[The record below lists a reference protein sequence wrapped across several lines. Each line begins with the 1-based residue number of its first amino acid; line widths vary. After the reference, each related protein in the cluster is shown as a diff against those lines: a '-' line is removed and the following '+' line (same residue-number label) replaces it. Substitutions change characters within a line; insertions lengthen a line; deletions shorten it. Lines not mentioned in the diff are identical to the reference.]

1 MTIVAFDPLPA
12 LLGGVLIGLAAT
24 LLLWLNGRIAGITGI
39 AAGAMEERG
48 GERWWRLL
56 FLAGLI
62 VGAGAMYVTW
72 PARATLHSGL
82 PLWAVLGAG
91 LLVGFGTRLGGG
103 CTSGHGVCGLGRLSP
118 RSLVAVITFVLTAV
132 ITVFVVRHVL
142 GVAS

>member
-1 MTIVAFDPLPA
+1 MPQWPYRRDQRHRRRG
-12 LLGGVLIGLAAT
+12 LGGARRRARVAVAVPGGVDRRGRAAY
-24 LLLWLNGRIAGITGI
+24 L
-39 AAGAMEERG
+39 
-48 GERWWRLL
+48 
-56 FLAGLI
+56 
-62 VGAGAMYVTW
+62 TW

-118 RSLVAVITFVLTAV
+118 RSLVAVITFVGTAV

-142 GVAS
+142 GVVS